1 MNEDSTSGGILTEAQ
16 RENSFRRWHKQS
28 RNSATETVR
37 AATEAAAI
45 MRKQD
50 PERFPPTPHSWY
62 QLKADDEDL
71 GAPLLCA
78 ACFTRID
85 PEGSVRLSRHL
96 KSHDTIQM

>member
-1 MNEDSTSGGILTEAQ
+1 MKAAATHEQAAIIIFNACEPMRLC
-16 RENSFRRWHKQS
+16 RWLKQS
-28 RNSATETVR
+28 RSSATDTVR
-37 AATEAAAI
+37 AATEAAAL

-50 PERFPPTPHSWY
+50 PERFPLTPHSWY

-85 PEGSVRLSRHL
+85 PEGSVRPLCPTTPL
-96 KSHDTIQM
+96 